1 MRICRGNEIIGE
13 WSAGQIK
20 KRIAD
25 ATLFPSDRYYDDDS
39 SEWLP
44 LANLP
49 AGQTASTAVK
59 VIGRSCYCGSG
70 LSFHICHGDGSRY

>member
-25 ATLFPSDRYYDDDS
+25 ATLFPSDHYYDDDS
-39 SEWLP
+39 SEWLL
-44 LANLP
+44 LADLS
-49 AGQTASTAVK
+49 ASQTAPKVVK
-59 VIGRSCYCGSG
+59 VIGRPCYCASG
-70 LSFHICHGDGSRY
+70 LSFHACHGDGSQY